1 MELQFYF
8 YVAYFFITIFI
19 LYCIRTFNWS
29 MLKTMWQNAKQD
41 VASKEHIDKAI
52 AKGQKPFYFENGK
65 VVVYAKSQLGAMLQY
80 KNTKLRNLVAARRTL
95 KKV

>member
-8 YVAYFFITIFI
+8 YIAYFFIAVFV
-19 LYCIRTFNWS
+19 LYFFRTFNWS
-29 MLKTMWQNAKQD
+29 MLKILWQNAKLD
-41 VASKEHIDKAI
+41 VASKEARIRAI

-80 KNTKLRNLVAARRTL
+80 KKTKLRKTVSSHRTL